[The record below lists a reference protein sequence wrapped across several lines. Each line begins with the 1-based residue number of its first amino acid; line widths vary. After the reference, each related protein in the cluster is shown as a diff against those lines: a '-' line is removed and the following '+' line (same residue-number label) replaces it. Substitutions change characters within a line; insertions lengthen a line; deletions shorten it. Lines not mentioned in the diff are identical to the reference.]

1 MKLLSMAVNSELNIY
16 DTKTISCIECDK
28 QIGEIDYDANVIR
41 PICGQC
47 EDPRPDVKD
56 QLSNRMKIPIDKKM
70 AKTITV

>member
-1 MKLLSMAVNSELNIY
+1 MKLSSMVVNSELNIY

-47 EDPRPDVKD
+47 EDPRPEVKD
-56 QLSNRMKIPIDKKM
+56 QLSYRIKIPVNKK
-70 AKTITV
+70 TVKLIPI

>member
-1 MKLLSMAVNSELNIY
+1 MVVNSELNIY
-16 DTKTISCIECDK
+16 DTKTISCIECDE

-56 QLSNRMKIPIDKKM
+56 QLPNRMKIPIDKKM
-70 AKTITV
+70 AKTITI

>member
-1 MKLLSMAVNSELNIY
+1 MDVDSELNIY

-56 QLSNRMKIPIDKKM
+56 QLSYRMKIPYVKKM
-70 AKTITV
+70 AKTITI